1 MTSIKPI
8 FLLLICLFIAATT
21 LFAETTATDINLDS
35 FLSSIPEPKSE
46 KGFCSDKRVTSEEY
60 LECLEQETTK
70 NPTVENINFLA
81 GVYALRKDLQKAI
94 KTYEINVAKGD
105 EKATYYMAGII
116 NEGLK
121 EHQRALPYFKRIKNY
136 KDSTCQIG
144 GILSVVEDEKSWNA
158 FYYKFMAKRRTLNFY
173 DEEIEKGNLKAYE
186 CKGLYYISLD
196 EYDKAEP
203 VYQSAIDKGD
213 KEALFL
219 MGQLFSLYKSSRVK
233 AEKYYR
239 LSIAEG
245 NAMAARNLGNH
256 HARWEEWDEAIP
268 YYMEAIRLGDVKE
281 SLLSLGAVY
290 AGKKEFQNAEKVWTR
305 LGELGDEGGYG
316 AIGSMY
322 KNNKDYKK
330 AEEKFRFCIKKGNLN
345 CYGYL
350 GGLYKVVYEDYDKA
364 IEIYKEGYKAGS
376 MYAANG
382 LGVLYDV
389 KFKDY
394 EKAKLWYKRAA
405 DGGYHGG
412 AFNMA
417 YLYQHQF
424 GDIKNATI
432 WYKKA
437 YELGEPR
444 AGEILRKWGEIK

>member
-1 MTSIKPI
+1 MNKIILI
-8 FLLLICLFIAATT
+8 FLLLTSF
-21 LFAETTATDINLDS
+21 LFAQDSDINLDS
-35 FLSSIPEPKSE
+35 FLASIPEPKAE
-46 KGFCSDKRVTSEEY
+46 KGLCADKRVTSKEY
-60 LECLEQETTK
+60 LECLKKKTTK

-81 GVYALRKDLQKAI
+81 GTYALRKDLQKAI

-144 GILSVVEDEKSWNA
+144 GILSVVEDEEAWNA
-158 FYYKFMAKRRTLNFY
+158 FYHKFMAKRRTLNFY
-173 DEEIEKGNLKAYE
+173 DDEIEKGNLKAHE

-196 EYDKAEP
+196 EYDKAELA
-203 VYQSAIDKGD
+203 YQNAIDKGD

-219 MGQLFSLYKSSRVK
+219 MGQLFSLYKTNHVN

-245 NAMAARNLGNH
+245 NAMAARNMGNH
-256 HARWEEWDEAIP
+256 YARRATDSLKAIP
-268 YYMEAIRLGDVKE
+268 YFMEAIRLGDVKD

-290 AGKKEFQNAEKVWTR
+290 AEKKEFAKAEKAWIR

-322 KNNKDYKK
+322 NNNENYKK

-345 CYGYL
+345 CYAYL
-350 GGLYKVVYEDYDKA
+350 GKLYAKRYGNQEKA

-376 MYAANG
+376 MYAANN
-382 LGVLYDV
+382 LGVLY
-389 KFKDY
+389 KQKLKDY
-394 EKAKLWYKRAA
+394 EKAKLWYRRAA
-405 DGGYHGG
+405 DGGESAG
-412 AFNMA
+412 AFNLGR
-417 YLYQHQF
+417 LYENQF
-424 GDIKNATI
+424 NDMKNATI

-437 YELGEPR
+437 YELGG
-444 AGEILRKWGEIK
+444 AGEAKAGETLRELGEIK